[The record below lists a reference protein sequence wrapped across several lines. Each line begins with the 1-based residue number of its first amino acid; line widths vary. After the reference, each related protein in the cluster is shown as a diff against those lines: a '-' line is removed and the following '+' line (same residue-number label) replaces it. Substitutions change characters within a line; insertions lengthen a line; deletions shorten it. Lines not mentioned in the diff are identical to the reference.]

1 MRLTSIVTSVE
12 TTINLSLQIDFQI
25 NFINRTVIGILI
37 EHKYTFLRSIRSY
50 LFVYCVKID
59 NISVIQWPR
68 VMKRYRFS
76 NAFTD
81 FIDNIQ

>member
-1 MRLTSIVTSVE
+1 M
-12 TTINLSLQIDFQI
+12 NLSLQIDFQI
-25 NFINRTVIGILI
+25 NFINRTVIGILN
-37 EHKYTFLRSIRSY
+37 EHTYHTFLRSTRSY

>member
-1 MRLTSIVTSVE
+1 MNR
-12 TTINLSLQIDFQI
+12 SLQIDFQI
-25 NFINRTVIGILI
+25 NFINRTVVGILI
-37 EHKYTFLRSIRSY
+37 EHKYHTFLKSIRSY
-50 LFVYCVKID
+50 LFVYCFKID